1 MWREKIIET
10 RKANNITIKMMSER
24 TTSHIPEETITR
36 ILKGKTEFPRID
48 TVLELGESVG
58 LSPWQLFAETT
69 SVLGDKNIA
78 VQQEEIERLNADIEV
93 FRTKN
98 DILETKVSTLTTEL
112 EILKRELQ
120 HKEELLAL
128 HNHYQTYINQLI
140 KKEGI

>member
-24 TTSHIPEETITR
+24 TPSHIPEETIVR

-58 LSPWQLFAETT
+58 LSPLELFAETT
-69 SVLGDKNIA
+69 SVLGDKNVA
-78 VQQEEIERLNADIEV
+78 MQQDEIERLNAEIELL
-93 FRTKN
+93 TAKN
-98 DILETKVSTLTTEL
+98 SILETKVSASTAEIEL
-112 EILKRELQ
+112 LRRELQ

-128 HNHYQTYINQLI
+128 HDLYQTYIKQI
-140 KKEGI
+140 TKKEGI